1 MAFSK
6 EKRAGTL
13 SGIFFVALVAAA
25 ATYVAE
31 LGPVAALGISPLV
44 VGIVIGI
51 FYANTLHN
59 HFPPSWESG
68 IVFSG
73 KKILRFAI
81 VFYGFR
87 ITFQQ
92 IAEVG
97 MQGFMVSLLV
107 LSSTMLVGIWLGTKV
122 FKMDR
127 DTSILTASGASVCGA
142 AAVLATEPVLKAEEH
157 KTAIAVSMVVLFGT
171 ISMFMY
177 PVLYS
182 TIIEPATGFLHM
194 DPKTFG
200 IYVGGTIHEVA
211 QVVAVPASIPM
222 TDTVAQEAM
231 ANTAVIVKMTRVI
244 MIAPML
250 IVLGLVL
257 SYMAKKEGGASSK
270 LKLVIPW
277 FAVYFVGM
285 AGINS
290 LIHTYVG
297 SEYGVN
303 LGPVM
308 HQVFADFDAFKAF
321 VSTGAATLDVS
332 ALHTAYFISET
343 IKDLNIIDTFLLTM
357 AMTALGMG
365 TRFAKF
371 KGLGLAPIYTAGGM
385 FLWLVIGGFVITQM
399 VVATF

>member
-1 MAFSK
+1 VAFSK
-6 EKRAGTL
+6 EKRAGTIN
-13 SGIFFVALVAAA
+13 GIVFVALVAAA
-25 ATYVAE
+25 ATYIAE
-31 LGPVAALGISPLV
+31 LAPIAKLGISPLV

-59 HFPPSWESG
+59 HFPASWETG

-107 LSSTMLVGIWLGTKV
+107 LSSTMIIGIWLGTKV
-122 FKMDR
+122 FKMDK
-127 DTSILTASGASVCGA
+127 DTSILTAAGASVCGA

-157 KTAIAVSMVVLFGT
+157 KTAVAVSMVVLFGT
-171 ISMFMY
+171 ISMFLY

-211 QVVAVPASIPM
+211 QVVAVPASVPGAPV
-222 TDTVAQEAM
+222 DM

-257 SYMAKKEGGASSK
+257 SYMAKKSGGESSK

-290 LIHTYVG
+290 LIHNYTLSAPAETADMIKYIIG
-297 SEYGVN
+297 NVN
-303 LGPVM
+303 M
-308 HQVFADFDAFKAF
+308 
-321 VSTGAATLDVS
+321 
-332 ALHTAYFISET
+332 
-343 IKDLNIIDTFLLTM
+343 IDTFLLTM

-385 FLWLVIGGFVITQM
+385 FVWLVIGGFVITQM

>member
-6 EKRAGTL
+6 EKRKGTI
-13 SGIFFVALVAAA
+13 SGIIFVALVAAA
-25 ATYVAE
+25 ATYISE
-31 LGPVAALGISPLV
+31 LAPIAKLGISPLV

-59 HFPPSWESG
+59 NFTSAWESG
-68 IVFSG
+68 ITFSG

-97 MQGFMVSLLV
+97 VEGFMVSLLM
-107 LSSTMLVGIWLGTKV
+107 LSSTMIIGIWLGTKI
-122 FKMDR
+122 FGMDK
-127 DTSILTASGASVCGA
+127 DTSILTAAGASVCGA

-157 KTAIAVSMVVLFGT
+157 KTAVAVSMVVLFGT
-171 ISMFMY
+171 ISMFLY
-177 PVLYS
+177 PVLYAA
-182 TIIEPATGFLHM
+182 IIEPATGILHM
-194 DPKTFG
+194 SPSTFG
-200 IYVGGTIHEVA
+200 LYVGGTIHEVA
-211 QVVAVPASIPM
+211 QVVAVPASVPG
-222 TDTVAQEAM
+222 ASESM

-250 IVLGLVL
+250 IVLGLIL
-257 SYMAKKEGGASSK
+257 SYTAKKTGADSGK

-285 AGINS
+285 AGVNS
-290 LIHTYVG
+290 LIHNYTLSAPEDISMMIKTVI
-297 SEYGVN
+297 ENVN
-303 LGPVM
+303 
-308 HQVFADFDAFKAF
+308 
-321 VSTGAATLDVS
+321 T
-332 ALHTAYFISET
+332 
-343 IKDLNIIDTFLLTM
+343 IDTFLLTM

-371 KGLGLAPIYTAGGM
+371 RGLGLAPVFTAGGM
-385 FLWLVIGGFVITQM
+385 FLWLVIGGFFITQW
-399 VVATF
+399 VVAIF

>member
-6 EKRAGTL
+6 EKRGGTIN
-13 SGIFFVALVAAA
+13 GIVFVALVAAA
-25 ATYVAE
+25 ATYIAE
-31 LGPVAALGISPLV
+31 LAPVAKLGISPLV

-59 HFPPSWESG
+59 HFPSAWESG
-68 IVFSG
+68 IIFSG

-87 ITFQQ
+87 ITFQE

-107 LSSTMLVGIWLGTKV
+107 LSSTMLLGIWLGTKM

-171 ISMFMY
+171 ISMFLY

-182 TIIEPATGFLHM
+182 AVIEPATGFLHM

-211 QVVAVPASIPM
+211 QVVAVPASVPGAPV
-222 TDTVAQEAM
+222 DM

-250 IVLGLVL
+250 IVLGLIL
-257 SYMAKKEGGASSK
+257 SYMAKKSGGEGSK

-285 AGINS
+285 AGVNS
-290 LIHTYVG
+290 LIHNY
-297 SEYGVN
+297 
-303 LGPVM
+303 
-308 HQVFADFDAFKAF
+308 
-321 VSTGAATLDVS
+321 TLS
-332 ALHTAYFISET
+332 APAETAEM
-343 IKDLNIIDTFLLTM
+343 IKYWITNLNIVDTFLLTM

-371 KGLGLAPIYTAGGM
+371 KGLGLAPIYTAGSM
-385 FLWLVIGGFVITQM
+385 FIWLVVGGFVITQM